1 MLRDSNASWRLA
13 NGELS
18 LARPR
23 VMGVL
28 NMTPDSFSDGGSYK
42 DVDAAVTAGMNML
55 DDGADIIDVGGESTR
70 PGFTA
75 VTPEEEAAR
84 IVPVVRELV
93 ANGAPV
99 SIDTRHASVAKM
111 CMRLGAVAIND
122 VSGFTDPEMIEVA
135 AQSGAGCL
143 VMHAGEVSNRH
154 AALHRKSVEL
164 DSMAEA
170 REGASR
176 RAAAQAAA
184 SDGDVAAPA
193 QQTSDEDADPND
205 SAGQTTRRPTSA
217 AEADRVR
224 SREKLDEVMRRAN
237 RGIADPYVRLAGSRR
252 FTLPDETPIMR
263 QIMGFLRDRTREL
276 MRAGIPQECICVDPG
291 PGFGKFADE
300 DVVIQRATE
309 KLVSMGYPVAC
320 AVSRKRLVGAVS
332 GVGDPADRDA
342 ATVGLA
348 LAAVARGAR
357 ILRVHNVAAMSQAL
371 NAYWAISAADV
382 RRAFV
387 ALGSNVGDRMSYLA
401 RATSMINAIPLTC
414 VVNVSHAYETEPA
427 YGIATPVADCVVEV
441 RTELAPMVLL
451 ESLMQI
457 ERELGRKRVP
467 GQENGP
473 RTIDCDLV
481 WMEGETHAGQRLQ
494 LPHPH
499 MEERDFVIVPMEDLM
514 HDPVRFFASN
524 GIQVLPPEERVGH
537 ILRDMGAIAWQQ

>member
-1 MLRDSNASWRLA
+1 MLKDNNASWRLA
-13 NGELS
+13 GGQLG

-23 VMGVL
+23 IMGVL
-28 NMTPDSFSDGGSYK
+28 NVTPDSFSDGGAYK
-42 DVDAAVTAGMNML
+42 DVNAAVEAGMAML

-75 VTPEEEAAR
+75 VTPDEEAAR

-93 ANGAPV
+93 AQGAPV
-99 SIDTRHASVAKM
+99 SVDTRHASVAKM
-111 CMRLGAVAIND
+111 CMRLGARAIND
-122 VSGFTDPEMIEVA
+122 VSGFTDPDMIEVA
-135 AQSGAGCL
+135 ATTGAGCL
-143 VMHAGEVSNRH
+143 VMHAGEVSDRH

-164 DSMAEA
+164 DMMAEA
-170 REGASR
+170 RKGASA
-176 RAAAQAAA
+176 RAAAVAAA
-184 SDGDVAAPA
+184 SDGAVVAP
-193 QQTSDEDADPND
+193 TSDEAEEADPSD
-205 SAGQTTRRPTSA
+205 SAGEATTRRVSA
-217 AEADRVR
+217 AEADRNR

-237 RGIADPYVRLAGSRR
+237 RGIADPYVRLAGNRR

-276 MRAGIPQECICVDPG
+276 MRAGVPQDAICIDPG
-291 PGFGKFADE
+291 AGFGKFADE

-332 GVGDPADRDA
+332 GVGDPTQRDA

-357 ILRVHNVAAMSQAL
+357 ILRVHNVAAMAQAL
-371 NAYWAISAADV
+371 NSYWAISAADV

-387 ALGSNVGDRMSYLA
+387 GLGSSVGDRMGYLA
-401 RATSMINAIPLTC
+401 RAVAMINAIPLTC
-414 VVNVSHAYETEPA
+414 VDSVSHAYETEPA
-427 YGIATPVADCVVEV
+427 YGIDSTVLDCVVEI

-457 ERELGRKRVP
+457 ERELGRKRIP
-467 GQENGP
+467 GKENGP

-481 WMEGETHAGQRLQ
+481 WMEGETHAGTRLA
-494 LPHPH
+494 LPHPK
-499 MEERDFVIVPMEDLM
+499 MAERDFVLAPMEDLM
-514 HDPVRFFASN
+514 HDPARFFASA
-524 GIQVLPPEERVGH
+524 GITVMPPELRVG
-537 ILRDMGAIAWQQ
+537 RVRADMGAVQWQQ

>member
-1 MLRDSNASWRLA
+1 MLKDNSASWRLA
-13 NGELS
+13 SGQIS

-23 VMGVL
+23 IMGVL
-28 NMTPDSFSDGGSYK
+28 NVTPDSFSDGGSYK
-42 DVDAAVTAGMNML
+42 DVDAAVRAGMDML
-55 DDGADIIDVGGESTR
+55 DDGADIVDVGGESTR

-93 ANGAPV
+93 AQGAPV
-99 SIDTRHASVAKM
+99 SVDTRHASVAKM
-111 CMRLGAVAIND
+111 CMRLGAEAIND
-122 VSGFTDPEMIEVA
+122 VSGFTDPDMIEVA
-135 AQSGAGCL
+135 ATTGAGCL
-143 VMHAGEVSNRH
+143 VMHAGEVSDRN
-154 AALHRKSVEL
+154 AVLHRRSVEL
-164 DSMAEA
+164 DMMAEA
-170 REGASR
+170 REGATR
-176 RAAAQAAA
+176 RAAAVAAA
-184 SDGDVAAPA
+184 ADGAAAPA
-193 QQTSDEDADPND
+193 PQEDDKNADPSD
-205 SAGQTTRRPTSA
+205 SAGAATARRVSA

-237 RGIADPYVRLAGSRR
+237 RGIADPYVRLAGNRR

-276 MRAGIPQECICVDPG
+276 MRAGVPQEAICIDPG
-291 PGFGKFADE
+291 AGFGKFADE

-332 GVGDPADRDA
+332 GVGEPADRDA

-357 ILRVHNVAAMSQAL
+357 ILRVHNVAAMAQAL

-387 ALGSNVGDRMSYLA
+387 ALGSNVGDRMGYLS
-401 RATSMINAIPLTC
+401 RAVAMINAIPLTC
-414 VVNVSHAYETEPA
+414 VDSVSHAYETEPA
-427 YGIATPVADCVVEV
+427 YGIATPVVDCVVEI

-457 ERELGRKRVP
+457 ERELGRKRIP
-467 GQENGP
+467 GKENGP

-481 WMEGETHAGQRLQ
+481 WMEGESHAGTRLT
-494 LPHPH
+494 LPHPR
-499 MEERDFVIVPMEDLM
+499 MNERDFVLAPMEDLM
-514 HDPVRFFASN
+514 HDPVRFFAAS
-524 GIQVLPPEERVGH
+524 GIDVLSPEQRVG
-537 ILRDMGAIAWQQ
+537 RVRSDMGAVLWQQ